1 MDIHAEVIVEFE
13 KEAATTR
20 NILAAIP
27 ENADFAYKPHA
38 KSMSLGRLASH
49 LAETSG
55 QWACGTLTK
64 EKVELPADF
73 KFERQV
79 ATKKETLLAEFDKG
93 VAETKAALKAFS
105 PAKWDDN
112 WSFGMG
118 GQVWISD
125 TKYRVF
131 RTWVLN
137 HLVHHRAQ
145 LGVYLRLLNVPLP
158 GSYGPSADS
167 DK

>member
-125 TKYRVF
+125 TKYRSHVGAESPGASS
-131 RTWVLN
+131 RPVGRLSAP
-137 HLVHHRAQ
+137 AQ
-145 LGVYLRLLNVPLP
+145 CAAAGKLWAFG
-158 GSYGPSADS
+158 GQ
-167 DK
+167 